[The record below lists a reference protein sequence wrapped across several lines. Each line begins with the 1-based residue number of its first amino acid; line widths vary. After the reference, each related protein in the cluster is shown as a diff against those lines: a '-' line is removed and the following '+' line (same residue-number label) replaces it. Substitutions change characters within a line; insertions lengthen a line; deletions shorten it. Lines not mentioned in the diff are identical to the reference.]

1 MALSLETGV
10 IHRDPTRDPRLIELV
25 LSLPL
30 KVFVREG
37 RARRLVRDYMKDLIP
52 ESIAQDEFHRGRQG
66 VGGSDYIEKNW
77 NTIVPELK
85 KSFELYVSGDFW
97 KPKQLIQKL
106 ETPADK
112 LSSFEKTELIYTA
125 LAVRYMENMR
135 G

>member
-1 MALSLETGV
+1 M
-10 IHRDPTRDPRLIELV
+10 
-25 LSLPL
+25 
-30 KVFVREG
+30 
-37 RARRLVRDYMKDLIP
+37 
-52 ESIAQDEFHRGRQG
+52 
-66 VGGSDYIEKNW
+66 
-77 NTIVPELK
+77 
-85 KSFELYVSGDFW
+85 SGDFW